1 MGYLSD
7 EPSAWCQ
14 LCQYRTLEDVRHVL
28 GWCDSEPYRAIR
40 SHWYD
45 EVKREAWE
53 LSPALWKAIEAGL
66 RCRDG
71 ALIAVGVKTVGAWH
85 AATGKIPVLWT
96 EAAMGAGVGRS
107 AYEKWLRW
115 YGKEIRN
122 GLWWPLLKARR
133 LQRADMDVAAGGD
146 NDAESGSEESAG
158 EDAAVELEMESA

>member
-1 MGYLSD
+1 MGYLSG

-40 SHWYD
+40 SHWYE

-85 AATGKIPVLWT
+85 AATGKIPILWT

-133 LQRADMDVAAGGD
+133 LQRADLADANGGD
-146 NDAESGSEESAG
+146 NGAAAGSEDSAG
-158 EDAAVELEMESA
+158 EDDDLELEMEGA